1 MTDKKRIKSNTTLLA
16 TFAFFRAAIIS
27 RDIFVCGM
35 LCASLEPRAG
45 VAQWNRYNT
54 ARALRRW
61 QRCALK
67 AAPAAQNDRVCGRKR
82 PRAITEGCDST
93 LQDFRQA
100 FGRLSGAGTLLV
112 CFIGALIYYRGS
124 ERAGINNYLIVLVV
138 DRAH

>member
-1 MTDKKRIKSNTTLLA
+1 
-16 TFAFFRAAIIS
+16 
-27 RDIFVCGM
+27 M

-67 AAPAAQNDRVCGRKR
+67 AAPAGQNDRVCGRKR
-82 PRAITEGCDST
+82 PHWGLRLDASR
-93 LQDFRQA
+93 LSQA

-138 DRAH
+138 DRAC

>member
-1 MTDKKRIKSNTTLLA
+1 MTDKKKKKIKYNTMDYLYL
-16 TFAFFRAAIIS
+16 FFRAAITS

-82 PRAITEGCDST
+82 P
-93 LQDFRQA
+93 
-100 FGRLSGAGTLLV
+100 
-112 CFIGALIYYRGS
+112 
-124 ERAGINNYLIVLVV
+124 
-138 DRAH
+138 H